1 MASQITTSIEHS
13 SDKNVI
19 NKANAIIVVNVAV
32 AVIYHENQYLLG
44 FRDASQH
51 QGNRYEFVGG
61 KIEDDETAKQAR

>member
-13 SDKNVI
+13 SHKNGI
-19 NKANAIIVVNVAV
+19 SNANAITVVNVAV
-32 AVIYHENQYLLG
+32 AVIYHDNHYLLG

-61 KIEDDETAKQAR
+61 KIESEKRLSKR